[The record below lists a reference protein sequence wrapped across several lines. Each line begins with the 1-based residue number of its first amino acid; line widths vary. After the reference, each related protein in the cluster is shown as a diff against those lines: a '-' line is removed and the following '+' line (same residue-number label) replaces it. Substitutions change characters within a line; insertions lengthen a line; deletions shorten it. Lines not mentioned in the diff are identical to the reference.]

1 MIECIRKKIRCFYCK
16 ELIDNTEDF
25 CRCCFAALAIDTCP
39 YCCGSG
45 EVRCHREKCHL
56 KQMNDNDSYHC
67 PPFYRDFCNQCS
79 TECFD
84 NGKKETK
91 CMIEK
96 NDMICGTCNGLLEDD
111 RGHECECEKNRVIS
125 QAIHKQKH
133 FENLKNDLL
142 PIAWHP
148 DRVYDW
154 CFDEEEKGFLEGI
167 WRVADEELLPIAW
180 HHVKDDDKNV

>member
-1 MIECIRKKIRCFYCK
+1 
-16 ELIDNTEDF
+16 
-25 CRCCFAALAIDTCP
+25 
-39 YCCGSG
+39 
-45 EVRCHREKCHL
+45 
-56 KQMNDNDSYHC
+56 
-67 PPFYRDFCNQCS
+67 
-79 TECFD
+79 
-84 NGKKETK
+84 
-91 CMIEK
+91 MIEK